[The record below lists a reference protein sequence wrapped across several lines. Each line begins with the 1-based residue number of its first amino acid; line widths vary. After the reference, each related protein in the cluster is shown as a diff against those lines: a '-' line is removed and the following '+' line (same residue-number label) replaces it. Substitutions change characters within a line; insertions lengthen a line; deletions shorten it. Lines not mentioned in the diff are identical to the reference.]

1 MNVKC
6 SMISF
11 IVRTRFSGQDLLNV
25 LLVFVFNVIQIR
37 VLRGSPEIKE
47 PSPLKTRSQRKRKI
61 EDTGSGNEQNIHDH
75 DVSLTKSFNTVFW
88 KTDRF
93 FYLQKTH
100 VVLLL
105 NQFHC
110 QDYFNNCGSNSY

>member
-37 VLRGSPEIKE
+37 LLRGSPEIKE

-75 DVSLTKSFNTVFW
+75 HVSLTKSFNTVF
-88 KTDRF
+88 
-93 FYLQKTH
+93 
-100 VVLLL
+100 
-105 NQFHC
+105 
-110 QDYFNNCGSNSY
+110 